1 MFQLTEAKVAESPS
15 FRELKKQITGI
26 GGVGNSN
33 FFKSLA
39 ADVSP
44 L

>member
-26 GGVGNSN
+26 GGGDARGQFKISSN
-33 FFKSLA
+33 
-39 ADVSP
+39 P
-44 L
+44 